1 MCKLFGTTGE
11 KDSPNYILGTL
22 AEICICCLGRKLSP
36 RLYNIKYSSVRQCIH
51 KAFCYSWE
59 IVKIAEKICGKDVSH
74 DTMCL
79 WVHRKSSQEKPVK
92 SWDTIEEDK

>member
-22 AEICICCLGRKLSP
+22 AEINAALGENFL
-36 RLYNIKYSSVRQCIH
+36 LVYIKYSSVRQCIH

-59 IVKIAEKICGKDVSH
+59 IVKIAEKIYGKDVSH

-79 WVHRKSSQEKPVK
+79 WVNRKSSQEKPVK
-92 SWDTIEEDK
+92 SWDIIEEDK